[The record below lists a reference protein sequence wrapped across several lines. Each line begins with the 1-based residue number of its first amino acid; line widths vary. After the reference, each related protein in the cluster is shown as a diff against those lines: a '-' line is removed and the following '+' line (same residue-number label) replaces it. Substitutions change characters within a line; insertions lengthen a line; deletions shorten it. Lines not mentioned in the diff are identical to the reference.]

1 MLDTTEKPA
10 LMIDGPT
17 VLSGRLR
24 AVDGLLTGIEDGRL
38 RVILGPNGAE
48 RTTMMRPVTGR
59 TRVTAGHVHLHGEDI
74 TSRAEHE
81 TARAGVARPSRDA
94 FTIVENGRVV
104 AVGAV
109 EGLADDLVARDT
121 TI

>member
-1 MLDTTEKPA
+1 MLFR
-10 LMIDGPT
+10 
-17 VLSGRLR
+17 S
-24 AVDGLLTGIEDGRL
+24 
-38 RVILGPNGAE
+38 
-48 RTTMMRPVTGR
+48 
-59 TRVTAGHVHLHGEDI
+59 
-74 TSRAEHE
+74 HE